1 MKRQFYWMGR
11 AGTVLLVV
19 GVAVAL
25 VTFIPPAGGSTIG
38 ASGRFPPI
46 AMSEVMN
53 FPYLITPQ
61 QQIKLTVEA
70 EGLVLVHILEVSQ
83 DYLLEWIIERFPE
96 LRPGELNITV
106 MEAFLDAHPDS
117 VIFTDE
123 DRTISWVFTP
133 KRLLKVI
140 AVMTNVD
147 DDPSGVSYEWRVER
161 STILVPVE
169 LSLPQS
175 LVLVTLGIVLALP
188 WTVSTVSTRR
198 SPQG

>member
-25 VTFIPPAGGSTIG
+25 VSFIPPAGGSTIG
-38 ASGRFPPI
+38 ASGHFPPI
-46 AMSEVMN
+46 EMSEVMN

-83 DYLLEWIIERFPE
+83 GYLLEWIIERFPE

-117 VIFTDE
+117 LIFTDE
-123 DRTISWVFTP
+123 DRTISWVLTP

-147 DDPSGVSYEWRVER
+147 DDPSGVSYEWSVER
-161 STILVPVE
+161 STILVPAEVT
-169 LSLPQS
+169 LPQA
-175 LVLVTLGIVLALP
+175 LVLVTLGIVLAVP